1 MKTFELANY
10 QLATLQNKKKVY
22 SMMFN
27 SLKRDDAIFKLSSGN
42 LDFALIGTSGIIK
55 TSIPISYEGETQYFE
70 VDYRKFDTVLQKF
83 IGEDK
88 VNFSTT
94 DSLLKIYTDTK
105 KDLVNLQIMTVAP
118 DSSDAKMVDEYLDK
132 TRQRD
137 LVSGHHLEVTDD
149 ILNKINLFSYLFDMS
164 SRVNAVG
171 FSKTHAFYSDRSIVV
186 KDALAEPFNDAMF
199 ESIGDE
205 DGYIYLHSDAL
216 KLINM
221 LYSYKNGFDF
231 DETYSVVFW
240 NDDDTSLIYQNDDKN
255 VVLPNEEQWEGIKPQ
270 NKDVSFNVGIN
281 QLGSVI
287 DFFNGIYVE
296 TGWKPLEIACVAGK
310 TVEANYRNPLAE
322 ASKEFEGVTCS
333 YTGKFVIDADTLRKI
348 ISKEKDIVAS
358 NAEVTFIFDED
369 GCESPA
375 PGILVKIGDDFE
387 AVMSKLSEN

>member
-27 SLKRDDAIFKLSSGN
+27 SLKRDDAIFKLSSGS

-118 DSSDAKMVDEYLDK
+118 DSSDARMIDEYLDD
-132 TRQRD
+132 TRRRD
-137 LVSGHHLEVTDD
+137 LVPGHHIEMTED
-149 ILNKINLFSYLFDMS
+149 IINKMNLFSYLFDMS

-199 ESIGDE
+199 EGIEDE
-205 DGYIYLHSDAL
+205 DGYIYLHSDAM
-216 KLINM
+216 KLMSM
-221 LYSYKNGFDF
+221 LHLYKNGFDF
-231 DETYSVVFW
+231 DSSYSVLFW

-270 NKDVSFNVGIN
+270 DQNVSFNVSIN
-281 QLGSVI
+281 QLGSVV

-322 ASKEFEGVTCS
+322 ASKEFEGVTCP
-333 YTGKFVIDADTLRKI
+333 YTGKFVVDADTLRKI

-358 NAEVTFIFDED
+358 NAEVSFIFDED
-369 GCESPA
+369 GCQSPA
-375 PGILVKIGDDFE
+375 PGILIKIGDDFE